1 MSTDATEA
9 LDRIRAQAL
18 IRRMKAATEEPVPC
32 DDCPPDTP
40 ETPVTAASDTDIP
53 IHGVAVPYDIATGDG
68 RKVRAG
74 ALSWDLTTEGV
85 PIIWDPDNGDHSGMV
100 LGRVDTFMDDGGAVL
115 TEARLFGFPDDE
127 DMQAFV
133 ARVVQLIEE
142 NAVGWS
148 VMLDDEVI
156 EATYKEPVVIDNG
169 DGTTTV
175 KYAMSDDMSEVVSA
189 RIRHLA
195 IVDTPAFP
203 GARPVLGPLPVNAAA
218 AYAAVYPATAFE
230 RWESDDMVPLRVTPD
245 GRVWGHAA
253 GDGCYRTGLKAG
265 RCDKYTR
272 DPDPNMV
279 NFHTGTVT
287 LDNGNVI
294 RAGNLTCAGLHASV
308 SMSHAQQRRHH
319 EDSTTVWAK
328 VVAWNDRKGRLCVSG
343 SLVPGL
349 DPTFTAQVA
358 GLPISPELW
367 PVPGVRGLTL
377 VGAHSVITPAW
388 PVN

>member
-1 MSTDATEA
+1 
-9 LDRIRAQAL
+9 
-18 IRRMKAATEEPVPC
+18 
-32 DDCPPDTP
+32 
-40 ETPVTAASDTDIP
+40 
-53 IHGVAVPYDIATGDG
+53 
-68 RKVRAG
+68 
-74 ALSWDLTTEGV
+74 
-85 PIIWDPDNGDHSGMV
+85 
-100 LGRVDTFMDDGGAVL
+100 
-115 TEARLFGFPDDE
+115 
-127 DMQAFV
+127 
-133 ARVVQLIEE
+133 
-142 NAVGWS
+142 
-148 VMLDDEVI
+148 
-156 EATYKEPVVIDNG
+156 
-169 DGTTTV
+169 
-175 KYAMSDDMSEVVSA
+175 
-189 RIRHLA
+189 
-195 IVDTPAFP
+195 
-203 GARPVLGPLPVNAAA
+203 
-218 AYAAVYPATAFE
+218 
-230 RWESDDMVPLRVTPD
+230 
-245 GRVWGHAA
+245 
-253 GDGCYRTGLKAG
+253 
-265 RCDKYTR
+265 
-272 DPDPNMV
+272 MV